1 MIHQRIA
8 RRIVRKTRQ
17 IKQRFEAGRREM
29 KIDDVLAYRADTMTS
44 AHLSRMLRYSVRLH
58 RISHGH
64 PPFQAAHTDLPGA

>member
-44 AHLSRMLRYSVRLH
+44 AHLNRILRYSVRLH
-58 RISHGH
+58 RISHGQ
-64 PPFQAAHTDLPGA
+64 PPFQAANTDLPGA